1 MATSNPY
8 KWHYH
13 SAKKN
18 ETAAAICA
26 ALDNNCGLL
35 VVVCKPDCSVCAKI
49 CGKDYMDLD
58 GKFAAY
64 LKAHKIVGLKIEDS
78 QSHEM
83 AIASGINS
91 YYNYDHTKTD
101 KNVPFLLLVKPKE
114 SSRKCKSFQ
123 TLKKNTDIDLFFG
136 GFGSKTASGQ
146 TYPKVA
152 AWLDLMLDP
161 KLAYWDKRDNYAT
174 VYGEGSAQHSASAP
188 AKTSYRVTAD
198 ITCTMRK
205 AFSAMSEA
213 EARKLAEKEL
223 KAWTLTMPDGW
234 EGDDG
239 EAAITVEED

>member
-1 MATSNPY
+1 MATNPY

-35 VVVCKPDCSVCAKI
+35 IVVCKPDCSVCAKI

-58 GKFAAY
+58 GKLAAY
-64 LKAHKIVGLKIEDS
+64 IKSHKIVGLKIEDS

-123 TLKKNTDIDLFFG
+123 TLKKNTDIDIFFG

-146 TYPKVA
+146 TYAKVA

-161 KLAYWDKRDNYAT
+161 KLTYWDKRDNYAT
-174 VYGEGSAQHSASAP
+174 AYGKGSTQSSAAP
-188 AKTSYRVTAD
+188 AKKSYAVTVD
-198 ITCTMRK
+198 VTCTMSK
-205 AFSAMSEA
+205 EFAATSEA

-239 EAAITVEED
+239 EAAITVEEE

>member
-8 KWHYH
+8 RWHYH

-18 ETAAAICA
+18 ETSAAICA

-35 VVVCKPDCSVCAKI
+35 IVVCKPDCSVCAKI

-58 GKFAAY
+58 GKLLAY

-101 KNVPFLLLVKPKE
+101 KNVPFLLLVRPKE

-174 VYGEGSAQHSASAP
+174 VYGGSAQHSASAP
-188 AKTSYRVTAD
+188 AKKRYTVTAE
-198 ITCTMRK
+198 ITATMMRVL
-205 AFSAMSEA
+205 EA
-213 EARKLAEKEL
+213 ANATEARKLAEKEL
-223 KAWTLTMPDGW
+223 KAWPLLMPDGW

-239 EAAITVEED
+239 EAAITVEEE